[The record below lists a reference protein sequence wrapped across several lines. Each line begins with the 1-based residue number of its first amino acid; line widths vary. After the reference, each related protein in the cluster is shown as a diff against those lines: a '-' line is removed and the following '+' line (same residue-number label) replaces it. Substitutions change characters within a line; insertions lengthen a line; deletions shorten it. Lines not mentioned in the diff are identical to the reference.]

1 MTWWLW
7 LVLGLVLLAS
17 EIFTPGAFFVS
28 FFGLAAIAV
37 GLAVVVGG
45 GAPDWLQWCLF
56 SLLSI
61 LSVVFLRRPLLA
73 RIMPVGREELA
84 IDSLVGEVATLLQD
98 LPPGAVGKAE
108 LRGSSWTAKNV
119 DARPL
124 ARGERSVVAQVD
136 GLVLSL
142 RAQ

>member
-17 EIFTPGAFFVS
+17 EIFTPGAFFVF
-28 FFGLAAIAV
+28 FFGLAAIVV
-37 GLAVVVGG
+37 GLVVVGG
-45 GAPDWLQWCLF
+45 GAPDWLQWGLF

-73 RIMPVGREELA
+73 RIMPVGREDLA
-84 IDSLVGEVATLLQD
+84 VDSLVGEVATLLQD
-98 LPPGAVGKAE
+98 LPPGAIGKAE